1 MKQPVFA
8 LIDCNNF
15 FVSCERLFR
24 PDLEG
29 KPVVVLSSGDGCVVA
44 RSNEAKALGVPMGAP
59 AFKYRLLFTQQGIVQ
74 FSANFELY
82 SDISRRIT
90 QVLTSVTP
98 RIEIYSVD
106 ESFLDLSSLPI
117 SDYDEW
123 AQTVREL
130 LFKWVGVPV
139 SIGIAPTKTL
149 AKLASEHAKKVPE
162 LRGVLSF
169 IDKPDSFKNDYLS
182 KTPVQAVW
190 GVGWRTAPKLRTE
203 GIGSAFDLAK
213 APARR
218 SQQLLG
224 IHGRQMVA
232 ELGGISCY
240 PLTLEGKLPQ
250 TISATRTFGQDTN
263 EFTVLEAAIA
273 SFVGTSTFKLRR
285 SNQLATRAG
294 FFLTTNRNKPGYTTW
309 SRELKLDTPSSD
321 PGHLMQLLN
330 KELRTV
336 YSPVHSYHRAG
347 VWLGGFTPADQFQTD
362 LLDMAGPLVHSRS
375 KSKMSAVDGLNHRY
389 GRGTIRLAAEDLANS
404 WRPYPKLRSPHYTS
418 DWNDLPAVR
427 TYPINSAGSTL

>member
-1 MKQPVFA
+1 MKQPVLA

-44 RSNEAKALGVPMGAP
+44 RSNEAKAAGIPMGAP
-59 AFKYRLLFTQQGIVQ
+59 AFKYKQVFQQHKITQ

-90 QVLTSVTP
+90 QILTTVTP

-106 ESFLDLSSLPI
+106 ESFLDLSELQI
-117 SDYDEW
+117 TDYEAW
-123 AQTVREL
+123 GHQVREL
-130 LFKWVGVPV
+130 IFRWVGIPV

-149 AKLASEHAKKVPE
+149 AKLASEHAKKVTE
-162 LRGVLSF
+162 LDGVLSL
-169 IDKPDSFKNDYLS
+169 INKPTQHINGYLAA
-182 KTPVQAVW
+182 TPIQAVW
-190 GVGWRTAPKLRTE
+190 GVGWRTAPKLRIE
-203 GIGSAFDLAK
+203 GIGTALHLSQL
-213 APARR
+213 PPRR

-232 ELGGISCY
+232 ELGGTACY
-240 PLTLEGKLPQ
+240 PLTLEGRLPQ

-263 EFTVLEAAIA
+263 ELAVLEAAIA

-285 SNQLATRAG
+285 SNQLAQRAG
-294 FFLTTNRNKPGYTTW
+294 LFVTTNRHKPGYTNW
-309 SRELKLDTPSSD
+309 NREVRLDSPSAD
-321 PGHLMQLLN
+321 PGQLTQLLN
-330 KELRTV
+330 QELQQIYAPR
-336 YSPVHSYHRAG
+336 HAYHRAG
-347 VWLGGFTPADQFQTD
+347 VWLGDFTPADQFQID
-362 LLDMAGPLVHSRS
+362 LLSPGDPEDHTRS
-375 KSKMSAVDGLNHRY
+375 KDKMTAVDGLNHRY
-389 GRGTIRLAAEDLANS
+389 GRGTIRFAAEDLGSS

-418 DWNDLPAVR
+418 DWNDLPTAQI
-427 TYPINSAGSTL
+427 YLK